1 MKRSLLAILT
11 ALLVLAA
18 PGSAAAAG
26 LTDDCQDGKIDGTYT
41 QAQYRQALQGI
52 ATDLDEYSDC
62 RAVIRRAQLAAAQ
75 RGSGRG
81 GHGTGSAGAGGG
93 TGTGGGGT
101 GGGSGADA
109 SNTVRPDPLQGATS
123 DERRALKDATAGG
136 DAPVTVAGVPV
147 RPGSGMGDVSH
158 DVPGPLL
165 ALLVLLGVA
174 AAGGGAWLIR
184 SRVSAR
190 RAG

>member
-81 GHGTGSAGAGGG
+81 GHGTGSA
-93 TGTGGGGT
+93 
-101 GGGSGADA
+101 ADA

-147 RPGSGMGDVSH
+147 RPGSGMGDVTH